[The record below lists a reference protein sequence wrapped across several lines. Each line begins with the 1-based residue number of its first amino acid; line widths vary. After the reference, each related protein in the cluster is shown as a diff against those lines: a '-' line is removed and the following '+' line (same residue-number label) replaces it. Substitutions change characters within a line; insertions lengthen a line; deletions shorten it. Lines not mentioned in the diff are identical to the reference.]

1 MKTVQVTGLV
11 VLVALL
17 VAGCA
22 TQREE
27 EIHLTQIRGMY
38 SALDATALV
47 YSNPM
52 AQAPVED
59 HPWRWLGFFLHPV
72 GVAFDYAVNRPLY
85 ALSSLAPDVFG
96 YTSEDVLIESQRR
109 R

>member
-1 MKTVQVTGLV
+1 MARMRMIG
-11 VLVALL
+11 LVALAAML

-22 TQREE
+22 TGREE
-27 EIHLTQIRGMY
+27 ELRLTQARGMY

-47 YSNPM
+47 YSHPM

-59 HPWRWLGFFLHPV
+59 NPWRWLGFVLHPA
-72 GVAFDYAVNRPLY
+72 GVLFDYAVNRPLY

-96 YTSEDVLIESQRR
+96 YTSEDALIDSQRR